1 MATLTMA
8 PNYRRFITTLLLV
21 LIGTAPGFAQT
32 PSLEYQVKASYLYNF
47 IQFVTW
53 PSDAFPDNGK
63 FNLCVVRAER
73 FGTAL
78 DALEQERVEGRP
90 IALHRLSD
98 LDHARAIRCHLVF
111 YSGETP
117 EAIAAQRGRLTIGE
131 ASGFLKQGGII
142 NLIESGGRI
151 RFEINQQ
158 AARDAGLQMSSKLL
172 SLAVTRP

>member
-1 MATLTMA
+1 MKPITCRTLVA
-8 PNYRRFITTLLLV
+8 LLLP
-21 LIGTAPGFAQT
+21 LWAASTFAQT

-53 PSDAFPDNGK
+53 PNDAFSDSGK

-73 FGTAL
+73 FGNAL
-78 DALEQERVEGRP
+78 DALEQERVDGRP
-90 IALHRLSD
+90 IALHRLTG
-98 LDHARAIRCHLVF
+98 LEQARATRCHLVF
-111 YSGETP
+111 FSGETS
-117 EAIAAQRGRLTIGE
+117 EAIATQHGRLTIGE
-131 ASGFLKQGGII
+131 TPSFLKQGGII

-158 AARDAGLQMSSKLL
+158 AARDAGLQMSSRLL